1 MKPNKLS
8 SRLLALALSLVLS
21 LSLSLPALAAGE
33 DGIIYIHTAKDLCAL
48 SDSCAYDA
56 WSRGKTVLLT
66 ADISL
71 RGVDFEPIASFS
83 GTFNG
88 GGHTISGLT
97 LTKSLSPAGL
107 FLTLERGAFVHALK
121 VEGQVTPGGTKEAV
135 GGIVGR
141 NYGTL
146 EECSFFGVVK
156 GDSAVGGIAGRNEEG
171 GLIANC
177 TASGS
182 ISANRYTG
190 GIAGYNLG
198 TLRACINSAAV
209 NTSNVDSSL
218 SLDDLSIDPASSL
231 TDLVSVGAV
240 ESRNAT
246 SDTGGIAGYSSGS
259 LLSCINRGAVGYPH
273 FGYNVGGG
281 AGRSDGFVDFCSN
294 YGMIYGRKDVGGIVG
309 QMEPYLHLSL
319 RDDLIARLRAELDKL
334 NALVSST
341 LDDVDSTNDHIS
353 SRLDSVSAYT
363 NAAVDDADSLA
374 GQTTDFIDKNIG
386 SVNELT
392 DRAKTVTDAL
402 PDILKALE
410 TAEKH
415 AGDAIDA
422 LHQCD
427 KDLTLNAADR
437 AELSAASG
445 RIQTNS
451 AKLKAAAN
459 SLNTAVNALKEYL
472 DGGKTWNTDAVR
484 RLLSDALAAL
494 SDAVSAL
501 AEISTDMAKIA
512 AILSGFLKD
521 AAPKAHDDIQRALDA
536 LSDAAAS
543 LDTATGKTRR
553 LIEDLNTRDDLTFYP
568 LGDGYQDTLDSL
580 FTNLRSTM
588 DELDALSDGLSADGS
603 TLTADLRAVNDQMNA
618 VVNLCLDIFV
628 DMTDAD
634 ASDIFEDTSD
644 ENIDAVTFGK
654 VRDCT
659 NHGTVEADLN
669 VGGIAGAMAIEY
681 ELDPEGDQKESSSV
695 FDRVYETKA
704 VVQHCV
710 NRGSISGK
718 KDCIGGI
725 VGEMDLGIVLSCEA
739 YGSARSETGS
749 YVGGIA
755 GLSSAGIR
763 SSWAKLTLSGKSSV
777 GGIVGS
783 GSEDTSSSAAGSGCT
798 VTDCRSLVVVEDC
811 DQFSGAISGRDLG
824 VFRGNYFVSD
834 VLRGIDRRSLSG
846 QAEPMDY
853 AAFCALDSVP
863 EDFLSFTLRFVCDG
877 RTLKT
882 LRFDYGDSFDFSV
895 FPSLTEQS
903 GSYPV
908 WDRTDLTDLRF
919 DTVVTAEYTAY
930 RASLQSDTQR
940 ADGRSVFF
948 VEGEFNETDS
958 LTAAA
963 QTPDPGAFPQLAD
976 NRRTALKNYF
986 SFLSERTLP
995 AMTVY
1000 RSVAEQWELSFPRDA
1015 LAEHTIRYL
1024 PPEEVSMDHC
1034 AVFVRRSD
1042 GTWQPV
1048 ETTSM
1053 GSYLLFTVEGENV
1066 QLAVL
1071 TTAAVWWLWAIFLAL
1086 IAAAVFFIVRVVHR
1100 KRRKK
1105 AVKSG
1110 KKENGA
1116 AG

>member
-1 MKPNKLS
+1 MKPNKRS

-97 LTKSLSPAGL
+97 LTDSLSPAGL

-121 VEGQVTPGGTKEAV
+121 VEGQVAPGGTKEFV
-135 GGIVGR
+135 GGIAGR
-141 NYGTL
+141 SYGTI

-156 GDSAVGGIAGRNEEG
+156 GESAVGGIVGRNEAG
-171 GLIANC
+171 GLVANC
-177 TASGS
+177 TVSGS
-182 ISANRYTG
+182 VSANRYTG

-198 TLRACINSAAV
+198 TLRACINSASV
-209 NTSNVDSSL
+209 NTANVDPTL

-281 AGRSDGFVDFCSN
+281 AGRSDGFIDFCSN

-309 QMEPYLHLSL
+309 QMEPYLRLSL
-319 RDDLIARLRAELDKL
+319 RDDLIAKLRAELDKL

-386 SVNELT
+386 TVNELT
-392 DRAKTVTDAL
+392 DRADDVMEAL
-402 PDILKALE
+402 PDILRSLEDAADESSDVISALE
-410 TAEKH
+410 
-415 AGDAIDA
+415 
-422 LHQCD
+422 QCSR
-427 KDLTLNAADR
+427 DLEMSAADR
-437 AELSAASG
+437 AQLTQYSNDLQRQSG
-445 RIQTNS
+445 
-451 AKLKAAAN
+451 K
-459 SLNTAVNALKEYL
+459 
-472 DGGKTWNTDAVR
+472 
-484 RLLSDALAAL
+484 LSDLAGQL
-494 SDAVSAL
+494 RGYIENGDVNSAL
-501 AEISTDMAKIA
+501 ACLADAADALSAMASDISGIT
-512 AILSGFLKD
+512 AILSDFLKD

-536 LSDAAAS
+536 LGSTSDS
-543 LDTATGKTRR
+543 LNSAMRRTRR
-553 LIEDLNTRDDLTFYP
+553 LIEDLNAQDDLTFYP

-654 VRDCT
+654 VRSCT
-659 NHGTVEADLN
+659 NYGAVDADLN

-749 YVGGIA
+749 YVGGIV

-783 GSEDTSSSAAGSGCT
+783 GSEDTSSSAGSGCT

-853 AAFCALDSVP
+853 AAFCALDGVP

-930 RASLQSDTQR
+930 RASLQSDAQR

-948 VEGEFNETDS
+948 VEGEFNETDT

-963 QTPDPGAFPQLAD
+963 QTPDPNAFPQLAD

-1053 GSYLLFTVEGENV
+1053 GSYLLFTAEGENV

-1100 KRRKK
+1100 KRKK
-1105 AVKSG
+1105 KTVKSG

>member
-1 MKPNKLS
+1 
-8 SRLLALALSLVLS
+8 
-21 LSLSLPALAAGE
+21 
-33 DGIIYIHTAKDLCAL
+33 
-48 SDSCAYDA
+48 
-56 WSRGKTVLLT
+56 
-66 ADISL
+66 
-71 RGVDFEPIASFS
+71 
-83 GTFNG
+83 
-88 GGHTISGLT
+88 
-97 LTKSLSPAGL
+97 
-107 FLTLERGAFVHALK
+107 
-121 VEGQVTPGGTKEAV
+121 
-135 GGIVGR
+135 
-141 NYGTL
+141 
-146 EECSFFGVVK
+146 
-156 GDSAVGGIAGRNEEG
+156 
-171 GLIANC
+171 
-177 TASGS
+177 
-182 ISANRYTG
+182 
-190 GIAGYNLG
+190 
-198 TLRACINSAAV
+198 
-209 NTSNVDSSL
+209 
-218 SLDDLSIDPASSL
+218 
-231 TDLVSVGAV
+231 
-240 ESRNAT
+240 
-246 SDTGGIAGYSSGS
+246 
-259 LLSCINRGAVGYPH
+259 
-273 FGYNVGGG
+273 
-281 AGRSDGFVDFCSN
+281 
-294 YGMIYGRKDVGGIVG
+294 
-309 QMEPYLHLSL
+309 
-319 RDDLIARLRAELDKL
+319 
-334 NALVSST
+334 
-341 LDDVDSTNDHIS
+341 
-353 SRLDSVSAYT
+353 
-363 NAAVDDADSLA
+363 
-374 GQTTDFIDKNIG
+374 
-386 SVNELT
+386 
-392 DRAKTVTDAL
+392 
-402 PDILKALE
+402 
-410 TAEKH
+410 
-415 AGDAIDA
+415 
-422 LHQCD
+422 
-427 KDLTLNAADR
+427 
-437 AELSAASG
+437 
-445 RIQTNS
+445 
-451 AKLKAAAN
+451 
-459 SLNTAVNALKEYL
+459 
-472 DGGKTWNTDAVR
+472 
-484 RLLSDALAAL
+484 
-494 SDAVSAL
+494 
-501 AEISTDMAKIA
+501 
-512 AILSGFLKD
+512 
-521 AAPKAHDDIQRALDA
+521 
-536 LSDAAAS
+536 
-543 LDTATGKTRR
+543 
-553 LIEDLNTRDDLTFYP
+553 
-568 LGDGYQDTLDSL
+568 
-580 FTNLRSTM
+580 M

-654 VRDCT
+654 VRGCT
-659 NHGTVEADLN
+659 NYGAVDADLN

-783 GSEDTSSSAAGSGCT
+783 GSEDTSSSAGSSCT

-834 VLRGIDRRSLSG
+834 TLRGIDRRSLSG

-853 AAFCALDSVP
+853 AALCALDGVP

-930 RASLQSDTQR
+930 RASLQSDAQR

-948 VEGEFNETDS
+948 VEGEFNETDT

-963 QTPDPGAFPQLAD
+963 QTPDPNAFPQLAD

-1024 PPEEVSMDHC
+1024 PPEEVRMDHC

-1042 GTWQPV
+1042 GSWQPV

-1053 GSYLLFTVEGENV
+1053 GSYLLFTAEGENL

-1086 IAAAVFFIVRVVHR
+1086 IAAAVFFIVRFA
-1100 KRRKK
+1100 RRRRGKK
-1105 AVKSG
+1105 AAKPS

>member
-1 MKPNKLS
+1 MKPNKRS

-121 VEGQVTPGGTKEAV
+121 VEGQVAPGGTKEFV
-135 GGIVGR
+135 GGIAGR
-141 NYGTL
+141 SYGTI

-156 GDSAVGGIAGRNEEG
+156 GESAVGGIVGRNEEG

-182 ISANRYTG
+182 VSANRYTG

-198 TLRACINSAAV
+198 TLRACINSASV
-209 NTSNVDSSL
+209 NTANVDPTL

-231 TDLVSVGAV
+231 TDLVSVGAA

-246 SDTGGIAGYSSGS
+246 SDTGGVAGYSSGS

-281 AGRSDGFVDFCSN
+281 AGRSDGFMDFCSN

-386 SVNELT
+386 TVNELV
-392 DRAKTVTDAL
+392 DRADDVMDAL

-410 TAEKH
+410 AAEDSM
-415 AGDAIDA
+415 GDAVDA
-422 LHQCD
+422 LEQCN
-427 KDLTLNAADR
+427 KDLTMSAADR
-437 AELSAASG
+437 AELSRFSNDL
-445 RIQTNS
+445 QQQS
-451 AKLKAAAN
+451 K
-459 SLNTAVNALKEYL
+459 
-472 DGGKTWNTDAVR
+472 
-484 RLLSDALAAL
+484 ALAAL
-494 SDAVSAL
+494 TDELRGYIESDDVNSAL
-501 AEISTDMAKIA
+501 ACLVNVADVLSAMASDMSGITGLLTDYLQTAV
-512 AILSGFLKD
+512 
-521 AAPKAHDDIQRALDA
+521 PKAHEDIQRALRA
-536 LSDAAAS
+536 LDGTSGS
-543 LDTATGKTRR
+543 LGSALRQARK
-553 LIEDLNTRDDLTFYP
+553 LIEEFNERDELTFYP
-568 LGDGYQDTLDSL
+568 LGEGYQSTLDSL
-580 FTNLRSTM
+580 FSNLRSTM
-588 DELDALSDGLSADGS
+588 NELDGLSDEVSADGT
-603 TLTADLRAVNDQMNA
+603 TLTADLRAVNDQMNV

-654 VRDCT
+654 VRGCT
-659 NHGTVEADLN
+659 NYGAVDADLN

-1034 AVFVRRSD
+1034 AVFVRQSD
-1042 GTWQPV
+1042 GSWQPV

-1053 GSYLLFTVEGENV
+1053 GSYLLFTAEGENV

-1105 AVKSG
+1105 TVKSG

>member
-1 MKPNKLS
+1 MKPNKRS

-33 DGIIYIHTAKDLCAL
+33 DDIIYIHTAKDLCAL

-97 LTKSLSPAGL
+97 LTDSLSPAGL

-121 VEGQVTPGGTKEAV
+121 VEGQVAPGGTKEAV

-156 GDSAVGGIAGRNEEG
+156 GDSAVGGIVGRNEEG

-198 TLRACINSAAV
+198 TLRACINSASV
-209 NTSNVDSSL
+209 NTANVDPTL

-281 AGRSDGFVDFCSN
+281 AGRSDGFMDFCSN

-319 RDDLIARLRAELDKL
+319 RDDLIAKLRAELDKL

-353 SRLDSVSAYT
+353 SRLDSV
-363 NAAVDDADSLA
+363 A

-422 LHQCD
+422 LRQCD

-459 SLNTAVNALKEYL
+459 SLNTAVNDLKEYL
-472 DGGKTWNTDAVR
+472 DGSKTWNTDAVR

-494 SDAVSAL
+494 SDAMSVM

-512 AILSGFLKD
+512 AILSDFLKD
-521 AAPKAHDDIQRALDA
+521 AAPKAHDDIQQALDA

-553 LIEDLNTRDDLTFYP
+553 LIEDLNARGSLTFYP

-654 VRDCT
+654 VRGCT
-659 NHGTVEADLN
+659 NYGAVDADLN

-783 GSEDTSSSAAGSGCT
+783 GSEDTSSSAGSSCT

-834 VLRGIDRRSLSG
+834 TLRGIDRRSLSG

-853 AAFCALDSVP
+853 AALCALDGVP

-930 RASLQSDTQR
+930 RASLQSDAQR
-940 ADGRSVFF
+940 ADGRSIFF
-948 VEGEFNETDS
+948 VEGEFNETDT

-963 QTPDPGAFPQLAD
+963 QTPDPNAFPQLAD

-1042 GTWQPV
+1042 GSWQPV

-1053 GSYLLFTVEGENV
+1053 GSYLLFTAEGENL

-1086 IAAAVFFIVRVVHR
+1086 IAAAVFFIVRFA
-1100 KRRKK
+1100 RRRRGKK
-1105 AVKSG
+1105 AAKPS

>member
-1 MKPNKLS
+1 MKPNKRS
-8 SRLLALALSLVLS
+8 SRLLALALLLVLS

-33 DGIIYIHTAKDLCAL
+33 DGIIYIHTAKDLCAF

-97 LTKSLSPAGL
+97 LTDSLSPAGL
-107 FLTLERGAFVHALK
+107 FLTLERDAFVHALK
-121 VEGQVTPGGTKEAV
+121 VEGQVAPGGTKEFV
-135 GGIVGR
+135 GGIAGR
-141 NYGTL
+141 SYGTI

-156 GDSAVGGIAGRNEEG
+156 GESAVGGIVGRNETG
-171 GLIANC
+171 GLVANC
-177 TASGS
+177 TVSGS
-182 ISANRYTG
+182 VSANRYTG

-198 TLRACINSAAV
+198 TLRACINSASV
-209 NTSNVDSSL
+209 NTANVDPTL

-281 AGRSDGFVDFCSN
+281 AGRSDGFMDFCSN

-309 QMEPYLHLSL
+309 QMEPYLRLSL
-319 RDDLIARLRAELDKL
+319 RDDLIAKLRTELDKL

-341 LDDVDSTNDHIS
+341 LDDVDNTNDHIS
-353 SRLDSVSAYT
+353 SRLDSVSIYT

-402 PDILKALE
+402 PDILRSLEDAADESSDVISALE
-410 TAEKH
+410 
-415 AGDAIDA
+415 
-422 LHQCD
+422 QCNR
-427 KDLTLNAADR
+427 DLEMSAADR
-437 AELSAASG
+437 AQLSRFSNDLQQQSG
-445 RIQTNS
+445 
-451 AKLKAAAN
+451 K
-459 SLNTAVNALKEYL
+459 
-472 DGGKTWNTDAVR
+472 
-484 RLLSDALAAL
+484 LSDLAGQL
-494 SDAVSAL
+494 RGYIENGDVDSAL
-501 AEISTDMAKIA
+501 ACLADAADALSAMASDISGIT
-512 AILSGFLKD
+512 AILTDYLQT
-521 AAPKAHDDIQRALDA
+521 AAPKAHDDIQQALDA
-536 LSDAAAS
+536 LGSTSDS
-543 LDTATGKTRR
+543 LNSAMRRTRR

-654 VRDCT
+654 VRGCT
-659 NHGTVEADLN
+659 NYGAVDADLN

-783 GSEDTSSSAAGSGCT
+783 GSEDPSSSAGSGCT

-853 AAFCALDSVP
+853 AAFCALGSVP

-930 RASLQSDTQR
+930 RASLQSDAQR
-940 ADGRSVFF
+940 VDGRSTFF
-948 VEGEFNETDS
+948 VEGEFNETGT

-963 QTPDPGAFPQLAD
+963 QTPDPNAFPQLAD

-1034 AVFVRRSD
+1034 AVFVRQSD
-1042 GTWQPV
+1042 GSWQPV

-1053 GSYLLFTVEGENV
+1053 GSYLLFTAEGENV

-1105 AVKSG
+1105 TVKSG

>member
-1 MKPNKLS
+1 MKPNKRS

-121 VEGQVTPGGTKEAV
+121 VEGQVAPGGTKEFV
-135 GGIVGR
+135 GGIAGR
-141 NYGTL
+141 SYGTI

-156 GDSAVGGIAGRNEEG
+156 GESAVGGIVGRNEEG

-182 ISANRYTG
+182 VSANRYTG

-198 TLRACINSAAV
+198 TLRACINSASV
-209 NTSNVDSSL
+209 NTANVDPTL

-231 TDLVSVGAV
+231 TDLVSVGAA

-246 SDTGGIAGYSSGS
+246 SDTGGVAGYSSGS

-281 AGRSDGFVDFCSN
+281 AGRSDGFMDFCSN

-386 SVNELT
+386 TVNELV
-392 DRAKTVTDAL
+392 DRADDVMDAL

-410 TAEKH
+410 AAEDSM
-415 AGDAIDA
+415 GDAVDA
-422 LHQCD
+422 LEQCN
-427 KDLTLNAADR
+427 KDLTMSAADR
-437 AELSAASG
+437 AELSRFSNDL
-445 RIQTNS
+445 QQQS
-451 AKLKAAAN
+451 K
-459 SLNTAVNALKEYL
+459 
-472 DGGKTWNTDAVR
+472 
-484 RLLSDALAAL
+484 ALAAL
-494 SDAVSAL
+494 TDELRGYIESDDVNSAL
-501 AEISTDMAKIA
+501 ACLVNVADVLSAMASDMSGITGLLTDYLQTAV
-512 AILSGFLKD
+512 
-521 AAPKAHDDIQRALDA
+521 PKAHEDIQRALRA
-536 LSDAAAS
+536 LDGTSGS
-543 LDTATGKTRR
+543 LGSALRQARK
-553 LIEDLNTRDDLTFYP
+553 LIEEFNERDELTFYP
-568 LGDGYQDTLDSL
+568 LGEGYQSTLDSL
-580 FTNLRSTM
+580 FSNLRSTM
-588 DELDALSDGLSADGS
+588 NELDGLSDEVSADGT
-603 TLTADLRAVNDQMNA
+603 TLTADLRAVNDQMNV

-654 VRDCT
+654 VHGCT
-659 NHGTVEADLN
+659 NYGAVDADLN

-783 GSEDTSSSAAGSGCT
+783 GSEDTSSSAGSGCT

-1042 GTWQPV
+1042 GSWQPV

-1053 GSYLLFTVEGENV
+1053 GSYLLFTAEGENV

-1105 AVKSG
+1105 TVKSG

>member
-1 MKPNKLS
+1 MKPNKRS

-121 VEGQVTPGGTKEAV
+121 VEGQVAPGGTKEFV
-135 GGIVGR
+135 GGIAGR
-141 NYGTL
+141 SYGTI

-156 GDSAVGGIAGRNEEG
+156 GESAVGGIVGRNEAG
-171 GLIANC
+171 GLVANC
-177 TASGS
+177 TVSGS
-182 ISANRYTG
+182 VSANRYTG

-198 TLRACINSAAV
+198 TLRACINSASV
-209 NTSNVDSSL
+209 NTANVDPTL

-231 TDLVSVGAV
+231 TDLVSVGAA

-246 SDTGGIAGYSSGS
+246 SDTGGVAGYSSGS

-281 AGRSDGFVDFCSN
+281 AGRSDGFMDFCSN

-386 SVNELT
+386 TVNELV
-392 DRAKTVTDAL
+392 DRADDVMDAL

-410 TAEKH
+410 AAEDSM
-415 AGDAIDA
+415 GDAVDA
-422 LHQCD
+422 LEQCN
-427 KDLTLNAADR
+427 KDLTMSAADR
-437 AELSAASG
+437 AELSRFSNDL
-445 RIQTNS
+445 QQQS
-451 AKLKAAAN
+451 K
-459 SLNTAVNALKEYL
+459 
-472 DGGKTWNTDAVR
+472 
-484 RLLSDALAAL
+484 ALAAL
-494 SDAVSAL
+494 TDELRGYIESDDVNSAL
-501 AEISTDMAKIA
+501 ACLVNVADVLSAMASDMSGITGLLTDYLQTAV
-512 AILSGFLKD
+512 
-521 AAPKAHDDIQRALDA
+521 PKAHEDIQRALRA
-536 LSDAAAS
+536 LDGTSGS
-543 LDTATGKTRR
+543 LGSALRQARK
-553 LIEDLNTRDDLTFYP
+553 LIEEFNERDELTFYP
-568 LGDGYQDTLDSL
+568 LGEGYQSTLDSL
-580 FTNLRSTM
+580 FSNLRSTM
-588 DELDALSDGLSADGS
+588 NELDGLSDEVSADGT

-654 VRDCT
+654 VRGCT
-659 NHGTVEADLN
+659 NYGAVDADLN

-783 GSEDTSSSAAGSGCT
+783 GSEDTSSSAGSGCT

-853 AAFCALDSVP
+853 AAFCALGSVP

-930 RASLQSDTQR
+930 RASLQSDAQR

-1024 PPEEVSMDHC
+1024 SPEEVSMDHC

-1042 GTWQPV
+1042 GSWQPV

-1053 GSYLLFTVEGENV
+1053 GSYLLFTAEGENV

-1105 AVKSG
+1105 TVKSG

>member
-1 MKPNKLS
+1 MKPNKRS

-97 LTKSLSPAGL
+97 LTDSLSPAGL

-121 VEGQVTPGGTKEAV
+121 VEGQVAPGGTKKFV
-135 GGIVGR
+135 GGIAGR
-141 NYGTL
+141 SYGTI

-156 GDSAVGGIAGRNEEG
+156 GESAVGGIVGRNEAG
-171 GLIANC
+171 GLVANC
-177 TASGS
+177 TVSGS
-182 ISANRYTG
+182 VSANRYTG

-198 TLRACINSAAV
+198 TLRACINSASV
-209 NTSNVDSSL
+209 NTANVDPTL
-218 SLDDLSIDPASSL
+218 SLDDLSIDPAASL
-231 TDLVSVGAV
+231 TDLVSVGAA

-246 SDTGGIAGYSSGS
+246 SDTGGI
-259 LLSCINRGAVGYPH
+259 VGYPH

-281 AGRSDGFVDFCSN
+281 AGRSDGFMDFCSN

-319 RDDLIARLRAELDKL
+319 RDDLIAKLRAELDKL

-410 TAEKH
+410 AAEDSM
-415 AGDAIDA
+415 GDAVDA
-422 LHQCD
+422 LRQCD

-451 AKLKAAAN
+451 AKLKAAAD
-459 SLNTAVNALKEYL
+459 SLNTAVNDLKEYL
-472 DGGKTWNTDAVR
+472 DGSKTWNTDAVR

-512 AILSGFLKD
+512 AILSNFLKD

-553 LIEDLNTRDDLTFYP
+553 LIEDLNTRDELTFYP

-603 TLTADLRAVNDQMNA
+603 TLTADLRAVNDQMNV

-654 VRDCT
+654 VRGCT
-659 NHGTVEADLN
+659 NYGAVDADLN

-739 YGSARSETGS
+739 YGSARSEAGS

-777 GGIVGS
+777 GGIIGS
-783 GSEDTSSSAAGSGCT
+783 GSEDTASSAGSGCT

-853 AAFCALDSVP
+853 AAFCALDGVP

-930 RASLQSDTQR
+930 CASLQSDAQR

-948 VEGEFNETDS
+948 VEGEFNETDT

-1042 GTWQPV
+1042 GSWQPV

-1053 GSYLLFTVEGENV
+1053 GSYLLFTAEGENV

-1071 TTAAVWWLWAIFLAL
+1071 TTAAVWWLWAIFLVL

-1105 AVKSG
+1105 TVKSG

>member
-1 MKPNKLS
+1 MKPNKRS

-97 LTKSLSPAGL
+97 LTESLSPAGL

-121 VEGQVTPGGTKEAV
+121 VEGQVAPGGTKEFV
-135 GGIVGR
+135 GGIAGR
-141 NYGTL
+141 SYGTI

-156 GDSAVGGIAGRNEEG
+156 GESAVGGIVGRNEAG
-171 GLIANC
+171 GLVANC
-177 TASGS
+177 TVSGS
-182 ISANRYTG
+182 VSANRYTG

-198 TLRACINSAAV
+198 TLRACINSASV
-209 NTSNVDSSL
+209 NTANVDPTL

-246 SDTGGIAGYSSGS
+246 SDTGGVAGYSSGS

-309 QMEPYLHLSL
+309 QMEPYLRLSL

-386 SVNELT
+386 TVNELT
-392 DRAKTVTDAL
+392 DRADDVMEAL
-402 PDILKALE
+402 PGILRSLEDAADESSDVISALE
-410 TAEKH
+410 
-415 AGDAIDA
+415 
-422 LHQCD
+422 QCSR
-427 KDLTLNAADR
+427 DLEMSAADR
-437 AELSAASG
+437 AQLTQYSNDLQRQSG
-445 RIQTNS
+445 
-451 AKLKAAAN
+451 K
-459 SLNTAVNALKEYL
+459 
-472 DGGKTWNTDAVR
+472 
-484 RLLSDALAAL
+484 LSDLAGQL
-494 SDAVSAL
+494 RGYIENGDVNSAL
-501 AEISTDMAKIA
+501 ACLADAADALSAMASDISGIT
-512 AILSGFLKD
+512 AILTDYLQTAG
-521 AAPKAHDDIQRALDA
+521 PKAHDDIQRALDA
-536 LSDAAAS
+536 LGSTSDS
-543 LDTATGKTRR
+543 LNSAMRRTRR
-553 LIEDLNTRDDLTFYP
+553 LIEDLNARDDLTFYP

-580 FTNLRSTM
+580 FANLRGTM
-588 DELDALSDGLSADGS
+588 DTLDALSDELSADGS

-654 VRDCT
+654 VRSCT
-659 NHGTVEADLN
+659 NYGAVDADLN

-783 GSEDTSSSAAGSGCT
+783 GSEDTSSSAGSGCT

-853 AAFCALDSVP
+853 AAFCALGSVP

-882 LRFDYGDSFDFSV
+882 LRFDYGDSFDSSV

-930 RASLQSDTQR
+930 RASLQSDAQR

-948 VEGEFNETDS
+948 VEGEFNETDT

-963 QTPDPGAFPQLAD
+963 QTPDPNAFPQLAD

-1071 TTAAVWWLWAIFLAL
+1071 TTAAVWWLWAIFLVL
-1086 IAAAVFFIVRVVHR
+1086 IAAAAFFIVRVVHR
-1100 KRRKK
+1100 RRRKRT
-1105 AVKSG
+1105 VKSG

>member
-97 LTKSLSPAGL
+97 LTDSLSPAGL

-121 VEGQVTPGGTKEAV
+121 VEGQVAPGGTKEFV
-135 GGIVGR
+135 GGIAGR
-141 NYGTL
+141 SYGTI

-156 GDSAVGGIAGRNEEG
+156 GESAVGGIVGRNEAG
-171 GLIANC
+171 GLVANC
-177 TASGS
+177 TVSGS
-182 ISANRYTG
+182 VSANRYTG

-198 TLRACINSAAV
+198 TLRACINSASV
-209 NTSNVDSSL
+209 NTANVDPTL

-309 QMEPYLHLSL
+309 QMEPYLRLSL
-319 RDDLIARLRAELDKL
+319 RDDLIARLRAELDRL

-410 TAEKH
+410 TAEDSM
-415 AGDAIDA
+415 GDAVDA
-422 LHQCD
+422 LEQCN
-427 KDLTLNAADR
+427 KDLTMSAADR
-437 AELSAASG
+437 AQLTQYSNDLQRQSS
-445 RIQTNS
+445 T
-451 AKLKAAAN
+451 
-459 SLNTAVNALKEYL
+459 
-472 DGGKTWNTDAVR
+472 
-484 RLLSDALAAL
+484 LSDLAGQL
-494 SDAVSAL
+494 RGYIENGDVDSAL
-501 AEISTDMAKIA
+501 ACLADAADALSAMASDISGIT
-512 AILSGFLKD
+512 AILTDYLQT

-553 LIEDLNTRDDLTFYP
+553 LIEDLNARDDLTFYP

-654 VRDCT
+654 VRSCT
-659 NHGTVEADLN
+659 NYGAVDADLN

-755 GLSSAGIR
+755 GLSSAGIC

-783 GSEDTSSSAAGSGCT
+783 GSEDTSSSAGSGCT

-853 AAFCALDSVP
+853 AAFCALGSVP

-882 LRFDYGDSFDFSV
+882 LRFDYGDSFDSSV

-948 VEGEFNETDS
+948 VEGEFNETDT

-963 QTPDPGAFPQLAD
+963 QTPDPNAFPQLAD

-1042 GTWQPV
+1042 GSWQPV

-1053 GSYLLFTVEGENV
+1053 GSYLLFTAEGENV

-1071 TTAAVWWLWAIFLAL
+1071 TTAAVWWLWAIFLVL

-1100 KRRKK
+1100 KRKK
-1105 AVKSG
+1105 KTVKSG

>member
-1 MKPNKLS
+1 MKPNKRS

-33 DGIIYIHTAKDLCAL
+33 DDIIYIHTAKDLCAL

-121 VEGQVTPGGTKEAV
+121 VEGQVAPGGTKEFV
-135 GGIVGR
+135 GGIAGR
-141 NYGTL
+141 SYGTI

-156 GDSAVGGIAGRNEEG
+156 GESAVGGIVGRNEAG
-171 GLIANC
+171 GLVANC
-177 TASGS
+177 TVSGS
-182 ISANRYTG
+182 VSANRYTG

-198 TLRACINSAAV
+198 TLRACINSASV
-209 NTSNVDSSL
+209 NTANVDPTL

-281 AGRSDGFVDFCSN
+281 AGRSDGFMDFCSN

-319 RDDLIARLRAELDKL
+319 RDDLIAKLRAELDKL

-386 SVNELT
+386 TVNELV
-392 DRAKTVTDAL
+392 DRADDVMDAL

-410 TAEKH
+410 AAEDSM
-415 AGDAIDA
+415 GDAVDA
-422 LHQCD
+422 LEQCN
-427 KDLTLNAADR
+427 KDLTMSAADR
-437 AELSAASG
+437 AELSRFSNDL
-445 RIQTNS
+445 QQQS
-451 AKLKAAAN
+451 K
-459 SLNTAVNALKEYL
+459 
-472 DGGKTWNTDAVR
+472 
-484 RLLSDALAAL
+484 ALAAL
-494 SDAVSAL
+494 TDELRGYIESDDVNSAL
-501 AEISTDMAKIA
+501 ACLVNVADVLSAMASDMSGITGLLTDYLQTAV
-512 AILSGFLKD
+512 
-521 AAPKAHDDIQRALDA
+521 PKAHDDIQRALDA

-654 VRDCT
+654 VRGCT
-659 NHGTVEADLN
+659 NYGAVDADLN

-783 GSEDTSSSAAGSGCT
+783 GSEDTSSSAGSSCT

-834 VLRGIDRRSLSG
+834 TLRGIDRRSLSG

-853 AAFCALDSVP
+853 AALCALDGVP

-930 RASLQSDTQR
+930 RASLQSDAQR
-940 ADGRSVFF
+940 ADGRSIFF
-948 VEGEFNETDS
+948 VEGEFNETDT

-963 QTPDPGAFPQLAD
+963 QTPDPNAFPQLAD

-1042 GTWQPV
+1042 GSWQPV

-1053 GSYLLFTVEGENV
+1053 GSYLLFTAEGENL

-1086 IAAAVFFIVRVVHR
+1086 IAAAVFFIVRVVRR
-1100 KRRKK
+1100 KRGKK
-1105 AVKSG
+1105 AAKPS

>member
-1 MKPNKLS
+1 MKPNKRS

-97 LTKSLSPAGL
+97 LTDSLSPAGL

-121 VEGQVTPGGTKEAV
+121 VEGQVAPGGTKEFV
-135 GGIVGR
+135 GGIAGR
-141 NYGTL
+141 SYGTI

-156 GDSAVGGIAGRNEEG
+156 GESAVGGIVGRNEAS
-171 GLIANC
+171 GLVANC
-177 TASGS
+177 TVSGS
-182 ISANRYTG
+182 VSANRYTG

-198 TLRACINSAAV
+198 TLRACINSASV
-209 NTSNVDSSL
+209 NTANVDPTL

-246 SDTGGIAGYSSGS
+246 SDTGGVAGYSSGS

-309 QMEPYLHLSL
+309 QMEPYLCLSL
-319 RDDLIARLRAELDKL
+319 RDDLIAKLRAELDKL

-410 TAEKH
+410 AAEDSM
-415 AGDAIDA
+415 GDAIDA
-422 LHQCD
+422 LEQCN
-427 KDLTLNAADR
+427 KDLTMSAADR
-437 AELSAASG
+437 AELSRFSNDL
-445 RIQTNS
+445 QQQS
-451 AKLKAAAN
+451 K
-459 SLNTAVNALKEYL
+459 
-472 DGGKTWNTDAVR
+472 
-484 RLLSDALAAL
+484 ALAAL
-494 SDAVSAL
+494 TDELRGYIESDDVNSAL
-501 AEISTDMAKIA
+501 ACLVNVADVLSAMASDMSGITGLLTDYLQTAV
-512 AILSGFLKD
+512 
-521 AAPKAHDDIQRALDA
+521 PKAHEDIQRALRA
-536 LSDAAAS
+536 LDGTSGS
-543 LDTATGKTRR
+543 LGSALRQARK
-553 LIEDLNTRDDLTFYP
+553 LIEEFNERDELTFYP
-568 LGDGYQDTLDSL
+568 LGEGYQSTLDSL
-580 FTNLRSTM
+580 FSNLRSTM
-588 DELDALSDGLSADGS
+588 NELDGLSDEVSADGT

-654 VRDCT
+654 VRGCT
-659 NHGTVEADLN
+659 NYGAVDADLN

-783 GSEDTSSSAAGSGCT
+783 GSEDTSSSAGSGCT

-834 VLRGIDRRSLSG
+834 TLRSLSG

-853 AAFCALDSVP
+853 AAFCALGSVP

-930 RASLQSDTQR
+930 RASLQSDAQR

-1024 PPEEVSMDHC
+1024 SPEEVSMDHC

-1042 GTWQPV
+1042 GSWQPV

-1053 GSYLLFTVEGENV
+1053 GSYLLFTAEGENV

-1105 AVKSG
+1105 TVKSG

>member
-1 MKPNKLS
+1 MKPNKRS

-97 LTKSLSPAGL
+97 LTDSLSPAGL

-198 TLRACINSAAV
+198 TLRACINSAGV

-218 SLDDLSIDPASSL
+218 SLDDLSIDPAASL
-231 TDLVSVGAV
+231 TDLVSVGAA

-273 FGYNVGGG
+273 FGYNVGGV
-281 AGRSDGFVDFCSN
+281 AGRSDGFMDFCSN

-319 RDDLIARLRAELDKL
+319 RDDLIARLRTELDKL
-334 NALVSST
+334 NALVFST

-386 SVNELT
+386 TVNELT
-392 DRAKTVTDAL
+392 DRADDVMDAL

-422 LHQCD
+422 LRQCD
-427 KDLTLNAADR
+427 KDLTLNAGDR

-451 AKLKAAAN
+451 AKLKAAAD

-472 DGGKTWNTDAVR
+472 DGSKPWDTDAVR
-484 RLLSDALAAL
+484 GLLSDAIGYLD
-494 SDAVSAL
+494 DAVSAM

-512 AILSGFLKD
+512 AILSDFLKD

-553 LIEDLNTRDDLTFYP
+553 LIEDLNARGSLSFYP
-568 LGDGYQDTLDSL
+568 LGDGY
-580 FTNLRSTM
+580 RSTM
-588 DELDALSDGLSADGS
+588 DSLFANLRGTMDTLDALSDELSDNGT
-603 TLTADLRAVNDQMNA
+603 TLTADLRAVNDQMNV

-644 ENIDAVTFGK
+644 EDIDAVTLGK
-654 VRDCT
+654 VRGCT
-659 NHGTVEADLN
+659 NHGAVEADLN

-681 ELDPEGDQKESSSV
+681 ELDPEDDTKQSASV

-783 GSEDTSSSAAGSGCT
+783 GNEDTASSAGSGCT
-798 VTDCRSLVVVEDC
+798 VTDCRSLVVVENC

-853 AAFCALDSVP
+853 ATLCALDGVP

-930 RASLQSDTQR
+930 RASLQSDAQR

-948 VEGEFNETDS
+948 VEGEFNETDT

-963 QTPDPGAFPQLAD
+963 QTPDPNAFPQLAD

-1042 GTWQPV
+1042 GSWQPV

-1053 GSYLLFTVEGENV
+1053 GSYLLFTTEGENV

-1086 IAAAVFFIVRVVHR
+1086 IAAVILLLVRFA
-1100 KRRKK
+1100 RRRRGKK
-1105 AVKSG
+1105 AAKPS
-1110 KKENGA
+1110 KKENRA

>member
-1 MKPNKLS
+1 MKPNKRS

-97 LTKSLSPAGL
+97 LTDSLSPAGL

-121 VEGQVTPGGTKEAV
+121 VEGQIAPGGTKEFV
-135 GGIVGR
+135 GGIAGR
-141 NYGTL
+141 SYGTI

-156 GDSAVGGIAGRNEEG
+156 GESAVGGIVGRNEAG
-171 GLIANC
+171 GLVANC
-177 TASGS
+177 TVSGS
-182 ISANRYTG
+182 VSANRYTG

-198 TLRACINSAAV
+198 TLRACINSASV
-209 NTSNVDSSL
+209 NTANVDPTL

-246 SDTGGIAGYSSGS
+246 SDTGGVAGYSSGS

-353 SRLDSVSAYT
+353 SRLDSVSSYT

-386 SVNELT
+386 TVNELT
-392 DRAKTVTDAL
+392 DRADDVMEAL
-402 PDILKALE
+402 PDILRSLEDAADESSDVISALE
-410 TAEKH
+410 
-415 AGDAIDA
+415 
-422 LHQCD
+422 QCSR
-427 KDLTLNAADR
+427 DLEMSAADR
-437 AELSAASG
+437 AQLTQYSNDLQRQSS
-445 RIQTNS
+445 T
-451 AKLKAAAN
+451 
-459 SLNTAVNALKEYL
+459 
-472 DGGKTWNTDAVR
+472 
-484 RLLSDALAAL
+484 LSDLAGQL
-494 SDAVSAL
+494 RGYIENGDVDSAL
-501 AEISTDMAKIA
+501 ACLADAADALSAMASDISGIT
-512 AILSGFLKD
+512 AILTDYLQT
-521 AAPKAHDDIQRALDA
+521 AVPKAHDDIQRALDA
-536 LSDAAAS
+536 LGSTSDS
-543 LDTATGKTRR
+543 LNSAMRRTRR
-553 LIEDLNTRDDLTFYP
+553 LIEDLNAQDDLTFYP
-568 LGDGYQDTLDSL
+568 LGDGY
-580 FTNLRSTM
+580 RSTM
-588 DELDALSDGLSADGS
+588 DSLFANLRGTMDTLDALSDELSADGS

-654 VRDCT
+654 VRSCT
-659 NHGTVEADLN
+659 NYGAVDADLN

-783 GSEDTSSSAAGSGCT
+783 GSEDTSSSAGSGCT

-853 AAFCALDSVP
+853 AAFCALGSVP

-930 RASLQSDTQR
+930 RASLQSDAQR
-940 ADGRSVFF
+940 VDGRSVFF
-948 VEGEFNETDS
+948 VEGEFNETDT

-1034 AVFVRRSD
+1034 AVFVRQSD
-1042 GTWQPV
+1042 GSWQPV

-1053 GSYLLFTVEGENV
+1053 GSYLLFTAEGENV

-1086 IAAAVFFIVRVVHR
+1086 IVAAAFFIVRVVHR
-1100 KRRKK
+1100 RRRKRT
-1105 AVKSG
+1105 VKSG
-1110 KKENGA
+1110 KKEKGA

>member
-1 MKPNKLS
+1 MKPNKRS

-33 DGIIYIHTAKDLCAL
+33 DDIIYIHTAKDLCAL

-97 LTKSLSPAGL
+97 LTDSLSPAGL

-121 VEGQVTPGGTKEAV
+121 VEGQVAPGGTKEAV

-156 GDSAVGGIAGRNEEG
+156 GDSAVGGIVGRNEEG

-198 TLRACINSAAV
+198 TLRACINSASV
-209 NTSNVDSSL
+209 NTANVDPTL

-281 AGRSDGFVDFCSN
+281 AGRSDGFMDFCSN

-319 RDDLIARLRAELDKL
+319 RDDLIAKLRAELDKL

-386 SVNELT
+386 SVNELA

-410 TAEKH
+410 AAEDSM
-415 AGDAIDA
+415 GDAIDA
-422 LHQCD
+422 LRQCD

-451 AKLKAAAN
+451 AKLKNASD
-459 SLNTAVNALKEYL
+459 SLSAVVGELQKYL
-472 DGGKTWNTDAVR
+472 DGTTPWDTDAVR
-484 RLLSDALAAL
+484 GLLSDAIGYLD
-494 SDAVSAL
+494 DAVSAM

-512 AILSGFLKD
+512 AILSDFLKD

-553 LIEDLNTRDDLTFYP
+553 LIEDLNARDDLTFYP
-568 LGDGYQDTLDSL
+568 LGDGYQDT
-580 FTNLRSTM
+580 
-588 DELDALSDGLSADGS
+588 
-603 TLTADLRAVNDQMNA
+603 LRAVNDQMNA

-654 VRDCT
+654 VRGCT
-659 NHGTVEADLN
+659 NYGAVDADLN

-783 GSEDTSSSAAGSGCT
+783 GSEDTSSSAGSGCT

-853 AAFCALDSVP
+853 AAFCALDGVP

-930 RASLQSDTQR
+930 RASLQSDAQR
-940 ADGRSVFF
+940 VDGRSVFF

-1053 GSYLLFTVEGENV
+1053 GSYLLFTAEGENV
-1066 QLAVL
+1066 QLAAL

-1100 KRRKK
+1100 KRGKK
-1105 AVKSG
+1105 AAKPS

>member
-1 MKPNKLS
+1 M
-8 SRLLALALSLVLS
+8 
-21 LSLSLPALAAGE
+21 
-33 DGIIYIHTAKDLCAL
+33 
-48 SDSCAYDA
+48 
-56 WSRGKTVLLT
+56 
-66 ADISL
+66 
-71 RGVDFEPIASFS
+71 
-83 GTFNG
+83 
-88 GGHTISGLT
+88 
-97 LTKSLSPAGL
+97 
-107 FLTLERGAFVHALK
+107 
-121 VEGQVTPGGTKEAV
+121 
-135 GGIVGR
+135 
-141 NYGTL
+141 
-146 EECSFFGVVK
+146 
-156 GDSAVGGIAGRNEEG
+156 
-171 GLIANC
+171 
-177 TASGS
+177 
-182 ISANRYTG
+182 
-190 GIAGYNLG
+190 
-198 TLRACINSAAV
+198 
-209 NTSNVDSSL
+209 
-218 SLDDLSIDPASSL
+218 
-231 TDLVSVGAV
+231 
-240 ESRNAT
+240 
-246 SDTGGIAGYSSGS
+246 
-259 LLSCINRGAVGYPH
+259 
-273 FGYNVGGG
+273 
-281 AGRSDGFVDFCSN
+281 
-294 YGMIYGRKDVGGIVG
+294 
-309 QMEPYLHLSL
+309 
-319 RDDLIARLRAELDKL
+319 
-334 NALVSST
+334 
-341 LDDVDSTNDHIS
+341 
-353 SRLDSVSAYT
+353 
-363 NAAVDDADSLA
+363 
-374 GQTTDFIDKNIG
+374 
-386 SVNELT
+386 
-392 DRAKTVTDAL
+392 
-402 PDILKALE
+402 
-410 TAEKH
+410 
-415 AGDAIDA
+415 GDAIDA
-422 LHQCD
+422 LRQCD
-427 KDLTLNAADR
+427 KDLTLSAADR

-451 AKLKAAAN
+451 AKLKAAADR
-459 SLNTAVNALKEYL
+459 LNTAVNDLKEYL
-472 DGGKTWNTDAVR
+472 NGSKQWDTDAVR
-484 RLLSDALAAL
+484 RLLSNALAAL

-512 AILSGFLKD
+512 AILSDFLKD
-521 AAPKAHDDIQRALDA
+521 AAPKAHDDIQQALDA

-553 LIEDLNTRDDLTFYP
+553 LIEDLNARGSLTFYP

-654 VRDCT
+654 VRGCT
-659 NHGTVEADLN
+659 NYGAVDADLN

-695 FDRVYETKA
+695 FNRVYETKA

-783 GSEDTSSSAAGSGCT
+783 GSEDTSSSAGSGCM

-853 AAFCALDSVP
+853 AAFCALGSVP

-882 LRFDYGDSFDFSV
+882 LRFDYGDSFDFSI

-930 RASLQSDTQR
+930 RASLQSDAQR
-940 ADGRSVFF
+940 AGWPQRLLCRGR
-948 VEGEFNETDS
+948 
-958 LTAAA
+958 
-963 QTPDPGAFPQLAD
+963 
-976 NRRTALKNYF
+976 
-986 SFLSERTLP
+986 
-995 AMTVY
+995 
-1000 RSVAEQWELSFPRDA
+1000 
-1015 LAEHTIRYL
+1015 I
-1024 PPEEVSMDHC
+1024 
-1034 AVFVRRSD
+1034 
-1042 GTWQPV
+1042 
-1048 ETTSM
+1048 
-1053 GSYLLFTVEGENV
+1053 
-1066 QLAVL
+1066 
-1071 TTAAVWWLWAIFLAL
+1071 
-1086 IAAAVFFIVRVVHR
+1086 
-1100 KRRKK
+1100 
-1105 AVKSG
+1105 
-1110 KKENGA
+1110 
-1116 AG
+1116 

>member
-1 MKPNKLS
+1 MKPNKHF

-33 DGIIYIHTAKDLCAL
+33 DDIIYIHTAKDLCAL
-48 SDSCAYDA
+48 SDSCAYDV

-97 LTKSLSPAGL
+97 LTDSLSPAGL

-177 TASGS
+177 TVSGS

-198 TLRACINSAAV
+198 TLRACINSAGV

-218 SLDDLSIDPASSL
+218 SLDDLSIDPVSSL

-273 FGYNVGGG
+273 FGYNVGGV

-294 YGMIYGRKDVGGIVG
+294 YGMVYGRKDVGGIVG
-309 QMEPYLHLSL
+309 QMEPYLRLSL
-319 RDDLIARLRAELDKL
+319 RDDLIAKLRTELNKL
-334 NALVSST
+334 NSLVSST

-353 SRLDSVSAYT
+353 SRLDSVSSYT

-386 SVNELT
+386 TVNELT
-392 DRAKTVTDAL
+392 GRVDDVMEAL
-402 PDILKALE
+402 PDILRSLEDAADESSDAIGALE
-410 TAEKH
+410 
-415 AGDAIDA
+415 
-422 LHQCD
+422 QCSR
-427 KDLTLNAADR
+427 DLEMSAADR
-437 AELSAASG
+437 AQLTQYSNDLQRQSDTLSDLAGQLRGYIENGDVDSALVCLADAADALSAMASDISG
-445 RIQTNS
+445 ITAILTDYLQ
-451 AKLKAAAN
+451 
-459 SLNTAVNALKEYL
+459 TAV
-472 DGGKTWNTDAVR
+472 
-484 RLLSDALAAL
+484 
-494 SDAVSAL
+494 
-501 AEISTDMAKIA
+501 
-512 AILSGFLKD
+512 
-521 AAPKAHDDIQRALDA
+521 PKAHDDIQQALDA
-536 LSDAAAS
+536 FGDASDS
-543 LDTATGKTRR
+543 LNSAMRRTRR
-553 LIEDLNTRDDLTFYP
+553 LIDDLNARGDLTFYP

-588 DELDALSDGLSADGS
+588 DELDALSDELSADGS
-603 TLTADLRAVNDQMNA
+603 TLTADLRAVNDQMNV

-654 VRDCT
+654 VRGCT
-659 NHGTVEADLN
+659 NYGTVDADLN

-704 VVQHCV
+704 VVQRCV

-749 YVGGIA
+749 YIGGIA

-763 SSWAKLTLSGKSSV
+763 SCWAKLSLSGKSSV

-783 GSEDTSSSAAGSGCT
+783 GNEDTSSSAGSGCT
-798 VTDCRSLVVVEDC
+798 VTNCRSLVVIEDC

-834 VLRGIDRRSLSG
+834 TLRGIDRRSLSG

-853 AAFCALDSVP
+853 AAFCALDGVP
-863 EDFLSFTLRFVCDG
+863 EDFLGFTLRFVCDG

-882 LRFDYGDSFDFSV
+882 LRFDYGDSFDSSV

-930 RASLQSDTQR
+930 RAALQSDAQR

-948 VEGEFNETDS
+948 VEGEFNETDT

-963 QTPDPGAFPQLAD
+963 QTPDPDAFPQLAD
-976 NRRTALKNYF
+976 DRRTALKNYF

-1024 PPEEVSMDHC
+1024 PPEDVSMDHC
-1034 AVFVRRSD
+1034 AIFVRQPD
-1042 GTWQPV
+1042 GSWQRA

-1053 GSYLLFTVEGENV
+1053 GSYLLFTAEGENV

-1071 TTAAVWWLWAIFLAL
+1071 TTAAVWWLWAIFLVL
-1086 IAAAVFFIVRVVHR
+1086 IAAVILLIVRFAHR
-1100 KRRKK
+1100 RRRKK
-1105 AVKSG
+1105 AVKPC

>member
-33 DGIIYIHTAKDLCAL
+33 DDIIYIHTAKDLCAL

-97 LTKSLSPAGL
+97 LTESLSPAGL

-121 VEGQVTPGGTKEAV
+121 VEGQVAPGGTKEAV

-156 GDSAVGGIAGRNEEG
+156 GDSAVGGIAGRNEDG

-177 TASGS
+177 TVSGS
-182 ISANRYTG
+182 VSANRYTG

-198 TLRACINSAAV
+198 TLRACINSASV
-209 NTSNVDSSL
+209 NTANVDPTL

-386 SVNELT
+386 TVNELT
-392 DRAKTVTDAL
+392 DRADDVMEAL
-402 PDILKALE
+402 PGILRSLEDAADESSDVISALE
-410 TAEKH
+410 
-415 AGDAIDA
+415 
-422 LHQCD
+422 QCNR
-427 KDLTLNAADR
+427 DLEMSAADR
-437 AELSAASG
+437 AQLTQYSNDLQRQSS
-445 RIQTNS
+445 T
-451 AKLKAAAN
+451 
-459 SLNTAVNALKEYL
+459 
-472 DGGKTWNTDAVR
+472 
-484 RLLSDALAAL
+484 LSDLAGQL
-494 SDAVSAL
+494 RGYIENGDVDSAL
-501 AEISTDMAKIA
+501 ACLADAADALSAMASDISGIT
-512 AILSGFLKD
+512 AILTDYLQT
-521 AAPKAHDDIQRALDA
+521 AVPKAHDDIQRALDA
-536 LSDAAAS
+536 LGSTSDS
-543 LDTATGKTRR
+543 LNSAMRRTRR
-553 LIEDLNTRDDLTFYP
+553 LIEDLNARDDLTFYP

-603 TLTADLRAVNDQMNA
+603 ALTADLRAVNDQMNA

-654 VRDCT
+654 VRGCT
-659 NHGTVEADLN
+659 NYGAVDADLN

-783 GSEDTSSSAAGSGCT
+783 GSEDTSSSAGSSCT

-853 AAFCALDSVP
+853 AALCALDGVP

-930 RASLQSDTQR
+930 RASLQSDAQR

-948 VEGEFNETDS
+948 VEGEFNETDT

-995 AMTVY
+995 AITVY

-1034 AVFVRRSD
+1034 AVFVRQSD
-1042 GTWQPV
+1042 GSWQPV

-1053 GSYLLFTVEGENV
+1053 GSYLLFTAEGENV

-1086 IAAAVFFIVRVVHR
+1086 IAAVILLLVRFARR
-1100 KRRKK
+1100 KRGKK
-1105 AVKSG
+1105 AAKPS

>member
-1 MKPNKLS
+1 MKPNKRF
-8 SRLLALALSLVLS
+8 SRLLALALSLVLG

-33 DGIIYIHTAKDLCAL
+33 DDIIYIHTAKDLCAF

-97 LTKSLSPAGL
+97 LTDSLSPAGL
-107 FLTLERGAFVHALK
+107 FLTVERGAFVHALK

-182 ISANRYTG
+182 ISASRYTG

-198 TLRACINSAAV
+198 TLRACINSAGV
-209 NTSNVDSSL
+209 NTSNVDSAL

-231 TDLVSVGAV
+231 TDLVSVGAA

-246 SDTGGIAGYSSGS
+246 SDTGGIAGFSSGS
-259 LLSCINRGAVGYPH
+259 LLSCINRGSVGYPH
-273 FGYNVGGG
+273 FGYNVGGV
-281 AGRSDGFVDFCSN
+281 AGRSSGYADSSSN
-294 YGMIYGRKDVGGIVG
+294 YSMIYGRKDVGGIVG

-319 RDDLIARLRAELDKL
+319 RDDLIARLRTELDKL

-341 LDDVDSTNDHIS
+341 LDDVDRTNAELS

-386 SVNELT
+386 TVNELV
-392 DRAKTVTDAL
+392 DRADDVMDAL

-410 TAEKH
+410 AAEDSM
-415 AGDAIDA
+415 GDAVDA
-422 LHQCD
+422 LEQCN
-427 KDLTLNAADR
+427 KDLTMSAADR
-437 AELSAASG
+437 AAISAASD
-445 RIQTNS
+445 RIQSNS
-451 AKLKAAAN
+451 TKLKNASD
-459 SLNTAVNALKEYL
+459 SLSSIVEELQKYL
-472 DGGKTWNTDAVR
+472 DGTNSWDTDAVR
-484 RLLSDALAAL
+484 GLLSDAIGYL
-494 SDAVSAL
+494 SDAVSAM
-501 AEISTDMAKIA
+501 AEIMTDVAEIT
-512 AILSGFLKD
+512 AILTDFLKT
-521 AAPKAHDDIQRALDA
+521 AAPKAHDDIQQALDA
-536 LSDAAAS
+536 LGDASDH
-543 LDTATGKTRR
+543 LGTATSKTRK
-553 LIEDLNTRDDLTFYP
+553 LIEDLNARDDLSFYP

-588 DELDALSDGLSADGS
+588 DELDALNGELSANGS
-603 TLTADLRAVNDQMNA
+603 TLTADLRAVNDQMSV

-628 DMTDAD
+628 DMTNAD
-634 ASDIFEDTSD
+634 TSDIFEDTSD

-654 VRDCT
+654 VRGCT

-681 ELDPEGDQKESSSV
+681 ELDPEDDQKQSSSV
-695 FDRVYETKA
+695 LNRVYETKA
-704 VVQHCV
+704 IVQRCV

-739 YGSARSETGS
+739 YGSAKSETGS

-755 GLSSAGIR
+755 GLSSANIR
-763 SSWAKLTLSGKSSV
+763 SCWAKLSLSGKSSV

-783 GSEDTSSSAAGSGCT
+783 GNEDTSSSAGSGCT
-798 VTDCRSLVVVEDC
+798 VTNCRSLVVVEDC
-811 DQFSGAISGRDLG
+811 DQFAGAVAGRDLG
-824 VFRGNYFVSD
+824 TFHGNYFVSD
-834 VLRGIDRRSLSG
+834 TLRGIDRRSLAG

-853 AAFCALDSVP
+853 AALCALDGVP

-882 LRFDYGDSFDFSV
+882 LRFDYGDSFEPSV
-895 FPSLTEQS
+895 FPSLTERG

-930 RASLQSDTQR
+930 RASLQSDALR
-940 ADGRSVFF
+940 ADGRSIFF
-948 VEGEFNETDS
+948 VEGEFNEKDT
-958 LTAAA
+958 LTASA

-976 NRRTALKNYF
+976 DRRTALRNYF

-1000 RSVAEQWELSFPRDA
+1000 RSLAEQWELSFPRDA

-1024 PPEEVSMDHC
+1024 PPEGVSMDHC
-1034 AVFVRRSD
+1034 AIFVRQPD
-1042 GTWQPV
+1042 GSWQRA

-1053 GSYLLFTVEGENV
+1053 GSYLLFTAEGEEV

-1071 TTAAVWWLWAIFLAL
+1071 TTAAVWWLWAVFLVL
-1086 IAAAVFFIVRVVHR
+1086 IAAVILLLVRFA
-1100 KRRKK
+1100 RRRRGKK
-1105 AVKSG
+1105 AAKPS

>member
-33 DGIIYIHTAKDLCAL
+33 DDIIYIHTAKDLCTL
-48 SDSCAYDA
+48 SDSCAYDV

-97 LTKSLSPAGL
+97 LTDSLSPAGL

-121 VEGQVTPGGTKEAV
+121 VEGQVAPGGTKEAV

-156 GDSAVGGIAGRNEEG
+156 GDSAVGGIAGRNEAG
-171 GLIANC
+171 GLVANC
-177 TASGS
+177 TVSGS
-182 ISANRYTG
+182 VSANRYTG

-198 TLRACINSAAV
+198 TLRACINSASV
-209 NTSNVDSSL
+209 NTANVDPTL

-309 QMEPYLHLSL
+309 QMEPHLRLSL
-319 RDDLIARLRAELDKL
+319 RDDLIAKLRAELDKL

-410 TAEKH
+410 AAEDSM
-415 AGDAIDA
+415 GDAVDA
-422 LHQCD
+422 LRQCD
-427 KDLTLNAADR
+427 KDLTLSAADR

-445 RIQTNS
+445 RMQTNS
-451 AKLKAAAN
+451 AKLKAAAD
-459 SLNTAVNALKEYL
+459 SLSAVVGELQKYL
-472 DGGKTWNTDAVR
+472 DGTTTWDTDAVR

-512 AILSGFLKD
+512 AILSDFLKD
-521 AAPKAHDDIQRALDA
+521 AAPKAHNDIQRALDA

-553 LIEDLNTRDDLTFYP
+553 LIEDLNARGSLSFYP
-568 LGDGYQDTLDSL
+568 LGDGY
-580 FTNLRSTM
+580 RSTM
-588 DELDALSDGLSADGS
+588 DSLFANLRGTMDTLDALSDEVSADGT
-603 TLTADLRAVNDQMNA
+603 TLTADLRAVNDQMNV

-644 ENIDAVTFGK
+644 EDIDAVTLGK
-654 VRDCT
+654 VRGCT

-681 ELDPEGDQKESSSV
+681 ELDPEDDTKQSASV

-739 YGSARSETGS
+739 
-749 YVGGIA
+749 
-755 GLSSAGIR
+755 
-763 SSWAKLTLSGKSSV
+763 
-777 GGIVGS
+777 
-783 GSEDTSSSAAGSGCT
+783 
-798 VTDCRSLVVVEDC
+798 
-811 DQFSGAISGRDLG
+811 
-824 VFRGNYFVSD
+824 
-834 VLRGIDRRSLSG
+834 
-846 QAEPMDY
+846 
-853 AAFCALDSVP
+853 
-863 EDFLSFTLRFVCDG
+863 
-877 RTLKT
+877 
-882 LRFDYGDSFDFSV
+882 
-895 FPSLTEQS
+895 
-903 GSYPV
+903 
-908 WDRTDLTDLRF
+908 
-919 DTVVTAEYTAY
+919 
-930 RASLQSDTQR
+930 
-940 ADGRSVFF
+940 
-948 VEGEFNETDS
+948 
-958 LTAAA
+958 
-963 QTPDPGAFPQLAD
+963 
-976 NRRTALKNYF
+976 
-986 SFLSERTLP
+986 
-995 AMTVY
+995 
-1000 RSVAEQWELSFPRDA
+1000 
-1015 LAEHTIRYL
+1015 
-1024 PPEEVSMDHC
+1024 
-1034 AVFVRRSD
+1034 
-1042 GTWQPV
+1042 
-1048 ETTSM
+1048 
-1053 GSYLLFTVEGENV
+1053 
-1066 QLAVL
+1066 
-1071 TTAAVWWLWAIFLAL
+1071 
-1086 IAAAVFFIVRVVHR
+1086 
-1100 KRRKK
+1100 
-1105 AVKSG
+1105 
-1110 KKENGA
+1110 
-1116 AG
+1116 

>member
-1 MKPNKLS
+1 MKPNKRS

-97 LTKSLSPAGL
+97 LTDSLSPAGL

-121 VEGQVTPGGTKEAV
+121 VEGQVAPGGTKEAV
-135 GGIVGR
+135 GGIAGR
-141 NYGTL
+141 SYGTI

-156 GDSAVGGIAGRNEEG
+156 GESAVGGIVGRNEAG
-171 GLIANC
+171 GLVANC
-177 TASGS
+177 TVSGS
-182 ISANRYTG
+182 VSANRYTG

-198 TLRACINSAAV
+198 TLRACINSASV
-209 NTSNVDSSL
+209 NTANVDPTL

-281 AGRSDGFVDFCSN
+281 AGRSDGFMDFCSN

-309 QMEPYLHLSL
+309 QMEPYLRLSL

-410 TAEKH
+410 AAEDSM
-415 AGDAIDA
+415 GDAVDA
-422 LHQCD
+422 LRQCD

-437 AELSAASG
+437 AELSRFSNDL
-445 RIQTNS
+445 QQQS
-451 AKLKAAAN
+451 K
-459 SLNTAVNALKEYL
+459 
-472 DGGKTWNTDAVR
+472 
-484 RLLSDALAAL
+484 ALAAL
-494 SDAVSAL
+494 TDELRGYIESDDVNSAL
-501 AEISTDMAKIA
+501 ACLVNVADVLSAMASDMSGITGLLTDYLQTAV
-512 AILSGFLKD
+512 
-521 AAPKAHDDIQRALDA
+521 PKAHDDIQQALDA

-553 LIEDLNTRDDLTFYP
+553 LIEDLNARGSLTFYP

-654 VRDCT
+654 VHSCT
-659 NHGTVEADLN
+659 NYGAVDADLN

-783 GSEDTSSSAAGSGCT
+783 GSEDTSSSAGSGCT

-853 AAFCALDSVP
+853 AALCALDSVP

-930 RASLQSDTQR
+930 RASLQSDAQR

-963 QTPDPGAFPQLAD
+963 QTPDPNAFPQLAD

-1024 PPEEVSMDHC
+1024 SPEEVSMDHC

-1042 GTWQPV
+1042 GSWQPV

-1053 GSYLLFTVEGENV
+1053 GSYLLFTAEGENV

-1105 AVKSG
+1105 TVKSG

>member
-1 MKPNKLS
+1 MKPNKRS

-97 LTKSLSPAGL
+97 LTDSLSPAGL

-121 VEGQVTPGGTKEAV
+121 VEGQVAPGGTKEFV
-135 GGIVGR
+135 GGIAGR
-141 NYGTL
+141 SYGTI

-156 GDSAVGGIAGRNEEG
+156 GESAVGGIVGRNEAG
-171 GLIANC
+171 GLVANC
-177 TASGS
+177 TVSGS
-182 ISANRYTG
+182 VSANRYTG

-198 TLRACINSAAV
+198 TLRACINSASV
-209 NTSNVDSSL
+209 NTANVDPTL

-246 SDTGGIAGYSSGS
+246 SDTGGVAGYSSGS

-273 FGYNVGGG
+273 FGYNVSGG
-281 AGRSDGFVDFCSN
+281 AGRSDGFMDFCSN

-410 TAEKH
+410 AAEDSM
-415 AGDAIDA
+415 GDAVDA
-422 LHQCD
+422 LEQCN
-427 KDLTLNAADR
+427 KDLTLSAADR
-437 AELSAASG
+437 AQLTQYSNDLQRQSS
-445 RIQTNS
+445 T
-451 AKLKAAAN
+451 
-459 SLNTAVNALKEYL
+459 
-472 DGGKTWNTDAVR
+472 
-484 RLLSDALAAL
+484 LSDLAGQL
-494 SDAVSAL
+494 RGYIENGDVDSAL
-501 AEISTDMAKIA
+501 ACLADAADALSAMASDISGIT
-512 AILSGFLKD
+512 AILTDYLQT

-536 LSDAAAS
+536 LGSTSDS
-543 LDTATGKTRR
+543 LNSAMRRTRR
-553 LIEDLNTRDDLTFYP
+553 LIEDLNARDDLTFYP

-654 VRDCT
+654 VRGCT
-659 NHGTVEADLN
+659 NYGAVDADLN

-777 GGIVGS
+777 GGIIGS
-783 GSEDTSSSAAGSGCT
+783 GSEDTSSSAGSGCT

-882 LRFDYGDSFDFSV
+882 LRFDYGDSFDSSV

-930 RASLQSDTQR
+930 RASLQSDAQR

-948 VEGEFNETDS
+948 VEGEFNETDT

-1042 GTWQPV
+1042 GSWQPV

-1053 GSYLLFTVEGENV
+1053 GSYLLFTAEGENV

-1105 AVKSG
+1105 TVKSG

>member
-1 MKPNKLS
+1 MKPNKRS

-97 LTKSLSPAGL
+97 LTDSLSPAGL

-121 VEGQVTPGGTKEAV
+121 VEGQVAPGGTKEFV
-135 GGIVGR
+135 GGIAGR
-141 NYGTL
+141 SYGTI

-156 GDSAVGGIAGRNEEG
+156 GESAVGGIVGRNEAG
-171 GLIANC
+171 GLVANC
-177 TASGS
+177 TVSGS
-182 ISANRYTG
+182 VSANRYTG

-198 TLRACINSAAV
+198 TLRACINSASV
-209 NTSNVDSSL
+209 NTANVDPTL

-281 AGRSDGFVDFCSN
+281 AGRSDGFMDFCSN

-410 TAEKH
+410 AAEDSM
-415 AGDAIDA
+415 GDAVDA
-422 LHQCD
+422 LRQCD

-437 AELSAASG
+437 AELSRFSNDL
-445 RIQTNS
+445 QQQS
-451 AKLKAAAN
+451 K
-459 SLNTAVNALKEYL
+459 
-472 DGGKTWNTDAVR
+472 
-484 RLLSDALAAL
+484 ALAAL
-494 SDAVSAL
+494 TDELRGYIESDDVNSAL
-501 AEISTDMAKIA
+501 ACLVNVADVLSAMASDMSGITGLLTDYLQTAV
-512 AILSGFLKD
+512 
-521 AAPKAHDDIQRALDA
+521 PKAHDDIQQALDA

-553 LIEDLNTRDDLTFYP
+553 LIEDLNARGSLTFYP

-654 VRDCT
+654 VHSCT
-659 NHGTVEADLN
+659 NYGAVDADLN

-783 GSEDTSSSAAGSGCT
+783 GSEDTSSSAGSGCT

-853 AAFCALDSVP
+853 AALCALDSVP

-930 RASLQSDTQR
+930 RASLQSDAQR

-1024 PPEEVSMDHC
+1024 SPEEVSMDHC

-1042 GTWQPV
+1042 GSWQPV

-1053 GSYLLFTVEGENV
+1053 GSYLLFTAEGENV

-1105 AVKSG
+1105 TVKSG

>member
-1 MKPNKLS
+1 MKPNKRS

-33 DGIIYIHTAKDLCAL
+33 DDIIYIQTAKDLCAL

-97 LTKSLSPAGL
+97 LTDSLSPAGL

-121 VEGQVTPGGTKEAV
+121 VEGQVTPGGTKEFV
-135 GGIVGR
+135 GGIAGR
-141 NYGTL
+141 SYGTI

-156 GDSAVGGIAGRNEEG
+156 GESAVGGIVGRNEAG
-171 GLIANC
+171 GLVANC
-177 TASGS
+177 TVSGS
-182 ISANRYTG
+182 VSANRYTG
-190 GIAGYNLG
+190 GIAGYNFG
-198 TLRACINSAAV
+198 TLRACINSASV
-209 NTSNVDSSL
+209 NTANVDPTL

-246 SDTGGIAGYSSGS
+246 SDTGGIAGYSSGG

-319 RDDLIARLRAELDKL
+319 RDDLIAKLRAELDKL

-427 KDLTLNAADR
+427 KDLTLSAADR

-451 AKLKAAAN
+451 AKLKAAAD
-459 SLNTAVNALKEYL
+459 SLNTAVNDLKEYL
-472 DGGKTWNTDAVR
+472 DGSKTWNTDAVR

-512 AILSGFLKD
+512 AILSDFLKD

-654 VRDCT
+654 VRSCT
-659 NHGTVEADLN
+659 NYGAVDADLN

-681 ELDPEGDQKESSSV
+681 ELDPEGDQRSPPPCL
-695 FDRVYETKA
+695 T
-704 VVQHCV
+704 
-710 NRGSISGK
+710 
-718 KDCIGGI
+718 
-725 VGEMDLGIVLSCEA
+725 A
-739 YGSARSETGS
+739 YTR
-749 YVGGIA
+749 
-755 GLSSAGIR
+755 R
-763 SSWAKLTLSGKSSV
+763 
-777 GGIVGS
+777 
-783 GSEDTSSSAAGSGCT
+783 
-798 VTDCRSLVVVEDC
+798 
-811 DQFSGAISGRDLG
+811 
-824 VFRGNYFVSD
+824 
-834 VLRGIDRRSLSG
+834 RRSCS
-846 QAEPMDY
+846 
-853 AAFCALDSVP
+853 
-863 EDFLSFTLRFVCDG
+863 
-877 RTLKT
+877 
-882 LRFDYGDSFDFSV
+882 
-895 FPSLTEQS
+895 
-903 GSYPV
+903 
-908 WDRTDLTDLRF
+908 
-919 DTVVTAEYTAY
+919 TA
-930 RASLQSDTQR
+930 S
-940 ADGRSVFF
+940 
-948 VEGEFNETDS
+948 
-958 LTAAA
+958 TAAA
-963 QTPDPGAFPQLAD
+963 SAAKK
-976 NRRTALKNYF
+976 TA
-986 SFLSERTLP
+986 SAASSARWTSASCSP
-995 AMTVY
+995 AK
-1000 RSVAEQWELSFPRDA
+1000 P
-1015 LAEHTIRYL
+1015 
-1024 PPEEVSMDHC
+1024 
-1034 AVFVRRSD
+1034 
-1042 GTWQPV
+1042 
-1048 ETTSM
+1048 
-1053 GSYLLFTVEGENV
+1053 
-1066 QLAVL
+1066 
-1071 TTAAVWWLWAIFLAL
+1071 TAAQEARPAAMSAASRDCPPPASAPAGQSSRFPARAAWAASSAP
-1086 IAAAVFFIVRVVHR
+1086 AARTPPRQPAP
-1100 KRRKK
+1100 
-1105 AVKSG
+1105 
-1110 KKENGA
+1110 A
-1116 AG
+1116 AR

>member
-1 MKPNKLS
+1 MKPNKRS

-33 DGIIYIHTAKDLCAL
+33 DDIIYIHTAKDLCAL

-97 LTKSLSPAGL
+97 LTDSLSPAGL
-107 FLTLERGAFVHALK
+107 FLTLERGAFVHALE
-121 VEGQVTPGGTKEAV
+121 VEGQVAPGGTKEFV
-135 GGIVGR
+135 GGIAGR
-141 NYGTL
+141 SYGTI

-156 GDSAVGGIAGRNEEG
+156 GESAVGGIVGRNEAG
-171 GLIANC
+171 GLVANC
-177 TASGS
+177 TVSGS
-182 ISANRYTG
+182 VSANRYTG

-198 TLRACINSAAV
+198 TLRACINSASV
-209 NTSNVDSSL
+209 NTANVDPTL

-246 SDTGGIAGYSSGS
+246 SDTGGVAGYSSGS

-319 RDDLIARLRAELDKL
+319 RDDLIAKLRAELDKL

-392 DRAKTVTDAL
+392 DRADDVMEAL
-402 PDILKALE
+402 PDILRSLEDAADESSDVISALE
-410 TAEKH
+410 
-415 AGDAIDA
+415 
-422 LHQCD
+422 QCSR
-427 KDLTLNAADR
+427 DLEMSAADR
-437 AELSAASG
+437 AQLTQYSNDLQRQSS
-445 RIQTNS
+445 T
-451 AKLKAAAN
+451 
-459 SLNTAVNALKEYL
+459 
-472 DGGKTWNTDAVR
+472 
-484 RLLSDALAAL
+484 LSDLAGQL
-494 SDAVSAL
+494 RGYIENGDVDSAL
-501 AEISTDMAKIA
+501 ACLADAADALSAMASDISGIT
-512 AILSGFLKD
+512 AILTDYLQT
-521 AAPKAHDDIQRALDA
+521 AVPKAHDDIQRALDA
-536 LSDAAAS
+536 LGSTSDS
-543 LDTATGKTRR
+543 LNSAMRRTRR
-553 LIEDLNTRDDLTFYP
+553 LIEDLNARDDLTFYP

-654 VRDCT
+654 VRGCT
-659 NHGTVEADLN
+659 NYGAVDADLN

-783 GSEDTSSSAAGSGCT
+783 GSEDTSSSAGSGCT

-853 AAFCALDSVP
+853 AAFCALGSVP

-930 RASLQSDTQR
+930 RASLQSDAQR

-948 VEGEFNETDS
+948 VEGEFNETDT

-1042 GTWQPV
+1042 GNWQPV

-1053 GSYLLFTVEGENV
+1053 GSYLLFTAEGENV

-1071 TTAAVWWLWAIFLAL
+1071 TTAAVWWLWAIFLVL
-1086 IAAAVFFIVRVVHR
+1086 IAAAVFFIARVVHR
-1100 KRRKK
+1100 RRRKRT
-1105 AVKSG
+1105 VKPC

>member
-1 MKPNKLS
+1 MKPNKRS

-33 DGIIYIHTAKDLCAL
+33 DDIIYIHTAKDLCAF

-56 WSRGKTVLLT
+56 WSCGKAVLLT

-97 LTKSLSPAGL
+97 LTDSLSPAGL

-198 TLRACINSAAV
+198 TLRACINSASV
-209 NTSNVDSSL
+209 NTANVDPTL

-281 AGRSDGFVDFCSN
+281 AGRSDGFMDFCSN

-319 RDDLIARLRAELDKL
+319 RDDLIARLRAELDQL

-374 GQTTDFIDKNIG
+374 GQTTDFIGKNIG

-392 DRAKTVTDAL
+392 DRTKTVTDAL

-415 AGDAIDA
+415 AGDAVDA
-422 LHQCD
+422 LRQCD

-451 AKLKAAAN
+451 AKLKAAAD
-459 SLNTAVNALKEYL
+459 SLNTAVNDLKEYL
-472 DGGKTWNTDAVR
+472 DGSKTWNTDAVR

-512 AILSGFLKD
+512 AILSDFLKD
-521 AAPKAHDDIQRALDA
+521 AAPKAHDDIQRVLDA
-536 LSDAAAS
+536 LSDTAAS

-948 VEGEFNETDS
+948 VEGEFNETDT

-1024 PPEEVSMDHC
+1024 PPEEVSIDHC

-1042 GTWQPV
+1042 GTWQPI

-1053 GSYLLFTVEGENV
+1053 GSYLLFTAEGENV

-1071 TTAAVWWLWAIFLAL
+1071 TTAAVWWLWAIFLVL
-1086 IAAAVFFIVRVVHR
+1086 IVAVTLLLVRFA
-1100 KRRKK
+1100 RRRRGKK
-1105 AVKSG
+1105 AAKPS

>member
-156 GDSAVGGIAGRNEEG
+156 GDSAVGGIVGRNEAG
-171 GLIANC
+171 GLVAYC
-177 TASGS
+177 TVSGS
-182 ISANRYTG
+182 VSANRYTG

-198 TLRACINSAAV
+198 TLRACINSASV
-209 NTSNVDSSL
+209 NTANVDPTL

-281 AGRSDGFVDFCSN
+281 AGRSDGFVDSCSN

-309 QMEPYLHLSL
+309 QMEPYLRLSL

-402 PDILKALE
+402 HDILKALE
-410 TAEKH
+410 AAEDSM
-415 AGDAIDA
+415 GDAVDA
-422 LHQCD
+422 LRQCD

-437 AELSAASG
+437 AELSRFSNDL
-445 RIQTNS
+445 QQQS
-451 AKLKAAAN
+451 K
-459 SLNTAVNALKEYL
+459 
-472 DGGKTWNTDAVR
+472 
-484 RLLSDALAAL
+484 ALAAL
-494 SDAVSAL
+494 TDELRGYIESDDVNSAL
-501 AEISTDMAKIA
+501 ACLVNVADVLSAMASDMSGITGLLTDYLQTAV
-512 AILSGFLKD
+512 
-521 AAPKAHDDIQRALDA
+521 PKAHEDIQRALRA
-536 LSDAAAS
+536 LDGTSGS
-543 LDTATGKTRR
+543 LGSALRQARK
-553 LIEDLNTRDDLTFYP
+553 LIEEFNERDELTFYP
-568 LGDGYQDTLDSL
+568 LGEGYQSTLDSL
-580 FTNLRSTM
+580 FSNLRSTM
-588 DELDALSDGLSADGS
+588 NELDGLSDEVSADGT

-654 VRDCT
+654 VRGCT
-659 NHGTVEADLN
+659 NYGAVDADLN

-783 GSEDTSSSAAGSGCT
+783 GSEDTSSSAGSGCT

-853 AAFCALDSVP
+853 AAFCALGSVP

-930 RASLQSDTQR
+930 RTSLQSDAQR

-1024 PPEEVSMDHC
+1024 SPEEVSMDHC

-1042 GTWQPV
+1042 GSWQPV

-1053 GSYLLFTVEGENV
+1053 GSYLLFTAEGENV

-1105 AVKSG
+1105 TVKSG

>member
-97 LTKSLSPAGL
+97 LTDSLSPAGL

-177 TASGS
+177 TVSGS
-182 ISANRYTG
+182 VSANRYTG

-198 TLRACINSAAV
+198 TLRACINSAGV
-209 NTSNVDSSL
+209 NTSNVDPTL
-218 SLDDLSIDPASSL
+218 SLDDLSIDPAASL
-231 TDLVSVGAV
+231 TDLVSVGAA

-246 SDTGGIAGYSSGS
+246 SDTGGVAGYSSGS

-281 AGRSDGFVDFCSN
+281 AGRSDGFMDFCSN

-319 RDDLIARLRAELDKL
+319 RDDLIARLRAELDRL

-386 SVNELT
+386 TVNELT
-392 DRAKTVTDAL
+392 DRADDVMDAL

-410 TAEKH
+410 AAEDSM
-415 AGDAIDA
+415 GDAVDA
-422 LHQCD
+422 LEQCN
-427 KDLTLNAADR
+427 KDLTMSAADR
-437 AELSAASG
+437 AELSRFSNDL
-445 RIQTNS
+445 QQQS
-451 AKLKAAAN
+451 K
-459 SLNTAVNALKEYL
+459 
-472 DGGKTWNTDAVR
+472 
-484 RLLSDALAAL
+484 ALAAL
-494 SDAVSAL
+494 TDELRGYIESDDVNSAL
-501 AEISTDMAKIA
+501 ACLVNVADVLSAMASDMSGITGLLTDYLQTAV
-512 AILSGFLKD
+512 
-521 AAPKAHDDIQRALDA
+521 PKAHEDIQRALRA
-536 LSDAAAS
+536 LDGTSGS
-543 LDTATGKTRR
+543 LGSALRQARK
-553 LIEDLNTRDDLTFYP
+553 LIEEFNERDELTFYP

-634 ASDIFEDTSD
+634 VSDIFEDTSD

-783 GSEDTSSSAAGSGCT
+783 GSEDTSSSAGSGCT

-853 AAFCALDSVP
+853 AALCALDGVP

-882 LRFDYGDSFDFSV
+882 LRFDYGDSFDFSI

-930 RASLQSDTQR
+930 RASLQSDAQR

-948 VEGEFNETDS
+948 VEGEFNETDT
-958 LTAAA
+958 LTVAA
-963 QTPDPGAFPQLAD
+963 QTPDPNAFPQLAD

-1042 GTWQPV
+1042 GSWQPV

-1053 GSYLLFTVEGENV
+1053 GSYLLFTAEGENV

-1086 IAAAVFFIVRVVHR
+1086 IVAAAFFIVRVVHR
-1100 KRRKK
+1100 RRRKRT
-1105 AVKSG
+1105 VKSG

>member
-1 MKPNKLS
+1 MKPNKRS

-97 LTKSLSPAGL
+97 LTDSLSPAGL

-121 VEGQVTPGGTKEAV
+121 VEGQVAPGGTKEFV
-135 GGIVGR
+135 GGIAGR
-141 NYGTL
+141 SYGTI

-156 GDSAVGGIAGRNEEG
+156 GESAVGGIVGRNEAG
-171 GLIANC
+171 GLVANC
-177 TASGS
+177 TVSGS
-182 ISANRYTG
+182 VSANRYTG

-198 TLRACINSAAV
+198 TLRACINSASV
-209 NTSNVDSSL
+209 NTANVDPTL

-281 AGRSDGFVDFCSN
+281 AGRSDGFMDFCSN

-386 SVNELT
+386 TVNELT
-392 DRAKTVTDAL
+392 DRADDVMEAL
-402 PDILKALE
+402 PGILRSLEDAADESSDVISALE
-410 TAEKH
+410 
-415 AGDAIDA
+415 
-422 LHQCD
+422 QCNR
-427 KDLTLNAADR
+427 DLEMSAADR
-437 AELSAASG
+437 AQLTQYSNDLQRQSS
-445 RIQTNS
+445 T
-451 AKLKAAAN
+451 
-459 SLNTAVNALKEYL
+459 
-472 DGGKTWNTDAVR
+472 
-484 RLLSDALAAL
+484 LSDLAGQL
-494 SDAVSAL
+494 RGYIENGDVDSAL
-501 AEISTDMAKIA
+501 ACLADAADALSAMASDISGIT
-512 AILSGFLKD
+512 AILTDYLQT
-521 AAPKAHDDIQRALDA
+521 AVPKAHDDIQRALDA
-536 LSDAAAS
+536 LGSTSDS
-543 LDTATGKTRR
+543 LNSAMRRTRR
-553 LIEDLNTRDDLTFYP
+553 LIEDLNARDDLTFYP

-603 TLTADLRAVNDQMNA
+603 ALTADLRAVNDQMNA

-654 VRDCT
+654 VRSCT
-659 NHGTVEADLN
+659 NYGAVDADLN

-783 GSEDTSSSAAGSGCT
+783 GSEDTSSSAGSGCT

-853 AAFCALDSVP
+853 AAFCALGSVP

-930 RASLQSDTQR
+930 RASLQSDAQR
-940 ADGRSVFF
+940 ADGRSIFF
-948 VEGEFNETDS
+948 VEGEFNETDT

-963 QTPDPGAFPQLAD
+963 QTPDPNAFPQLAD

-1042 GTWQPV
+1042 GSWQPV

-1053 GSYLLFTVEGENV
+1053 GSYLLFTAEGENV

-1100 KRRKK
+1100 RRGKK
-1105 AVKSG
+1105 AAKPS

>member
-1 MKPNKLS
+1 MKPNKRS

-97 LTKSLSPAGL
+97 LTDSLSPAGL

-121 VEGQVTPGGTKEAV
+121 VEGQVAPGGTKEFI
-135 GGIVGR
+135 GGIAGR
-141 NYGTL
+141 SYGTI

-156 GDSAVGGIAGRNEEG
+156 GESAVGGIVGRNEAG
-171 GLIANC
+171 GLVANC
-177 TASGS
+177 TVSGS
-182 ISANRYTG
+182 VSANRYTG

-198 TLRACINSAAV
+198 TLRACINSASV
-209 NTSNVDSSL
+209 NTANVDPTL

-309 QMEPYLHLSL
+309 QMEPYLRLSL

-386 SVNELT
+386 TVNELV
-392 DRAKTVTDAL
+392 DRADDVMEAL
-402 PDILKALE
+402 PDILRSLEDAADESSDVISALE
-410 TAEKH
+410 
-415 AGDAIDA
+415 
-422 LHQCD
+422 QCSR
-427 KDLTLNAADR
+427 DLEMSAADR
-437 AELSAASG
+437 AQLTQYSNDLQRQSG
-445 RIQTNS
+445 
-451 AKLKAAAN
+451 K
-459 SLNTAVNALKEYL
+459 
-472 DGGKTWNTDAVR
+472 
-484 RLLSDALAAL
+484 LSDLAGQL
-494 SDAVSAL
+494 RGYIENGDVNSAL
-501 AEISTDMAKIA
+501 ACLADAADALSAMASDISGIT
-512 AILSGFLKD
+512 AILSDFLKD

-536 LSDAAAS
+536 LGSTSDS
-543 LDTATGKTRR
+543 LNSAMRRTRR
-553 LIEDLNTRDDLTFYP
+553 LIEDLNAQDDLTFYP

-588 DELDALSDGLSADGS
+588 DTLDALSDEVSADGT

-654 VRDCT
+654 VRSCT
-659 NHGTVEADLN
+659 NYGAVDADLN

-783 GSEDTSSSAAGSGCT
+783 GSEDTSSSAGSGCT

-853 AAFCALDSVP
+853 AAFCALGSVP

-948 VEGEFNETDS
+948 VEGEFNETDT

-963 QTPDPGAFPQLAD
+963 QTPDPGAFPQLTD

-1048 ETTSM
+1048 KTTSM
-1053 GSYLLFTVEGENV
+1053 GSYLLFTAEGENV

-1071 TTAAVWWLWAIFLAL
+1071 TTAAVWWLWAIFLVL
-1086 IAAAVFFIVRVVHR
+1086 IAAAVFFIARVVHR

-1105 AVKSG
+1105 TVKSG